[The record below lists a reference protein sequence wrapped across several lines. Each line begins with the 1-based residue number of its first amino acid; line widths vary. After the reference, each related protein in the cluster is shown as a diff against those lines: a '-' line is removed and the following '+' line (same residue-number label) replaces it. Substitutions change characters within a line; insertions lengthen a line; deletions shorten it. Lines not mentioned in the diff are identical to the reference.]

1 MARATIIDV
10 ARATGVSAQTVSRV
24 VNNRPGMSEATR
36 LRVQEA
42 VERLGY
48 RPDSIARGLVTRRTL
63 TLGLVVPDIA
73 NPFFPEIV
81 QGAEEVA
88 WEAGYNLFLCDVRE
102 DLTREAA
109 ALRSLHDKRVDG
121 VIVCSPRLQDEVLWP
136 LLKTHPAAVV
146 VNRRAPGEVASS
158 VRVDY
163 AAGVRQAVR
172 HLHARGCRTLGF
184 LAGPAHAY
192 GGLERARGFAE
203 ALAAAGQER
212 DPALSLPCPPYVEGG
227 YEAARSLLQNHR
239 EVDGLFCYN
248 DLVALGA
255 LRACAESGRRVPE
268 DVSIIGC
275 DDIPLA
281 ALVTPALSTLGMS
294 KRELGAQ
301 AVRLL
306 LGRIEGHPKTG
317 EPETGETVLEPEL
330 IVRASAP

>member
-1 MARATIIDV
+1 MERVTILDV

-24 VNNRPGMSEATR
+24 VNNRPGMREATR
-36 LRVQEA
+36 QRVQEA
-42 VERLGY
+42 IERLGY
-48 RPDSIARGLVTRRTL
+48 RPDGIARGLVTRRTL

-102 DLTREAA
+102 DLRREEA

-121 VIVCSPRLQDEVLWP
+121 VIVCSARLHDDVLWP

-146 VNRRAPGEVASS
+146 VNRRAPEQIASS

-163 AAGVRQAVR
+163 ASGIRKAVQ
-172 HLHARGCRTLGF
+172 HLRARGCRTLGF
-184 LAGPAHAY
+184 LAGPAYAY

-203 ALAAAGQER
+203 ALEAAGHFP
-212 DPALSLPCPPYVEGG
+212 DPELSLPCPPYLEGG
-227 YEAARSLLQNHR
+227 YDVARSLFGHHG
-239 EVDGLFCYN
+239 EVDGLICYN

-255 LRACAESGRRVPE
+255 LRACAELGRRVPE
-268 DVSIIGC
+268 DVSVVGY

-281 ALVTPALSTLGMS
+281 ALVTPALTTLGMS

-306 LGRIEGHPKTG
+306 LGRIDGSA
-317 EPETGETVLEPEL
+317 ETGEVVLEPEL
-330 IVRASAP
+330 IVRSSAP